1 MTKNNLTMRQSRTQG
16 GHRDGFVTHGVQ
28 VNSNREERS
37 LIVTVASEQ
46 GSSTYR
52 QSFVVDW
59 QMQLAEQKEF
69 DEAAKAETKFG
80 LFFH

>member
-1 MTKNNLTMRQSRTQG
+1 MRQDRTQG
-16 GHRDGFVTHGVQ
+16 GHRDGFVTQGVQ
-28 VNSNREERS
+28 VNANREERS
-37 LIVTVASEQ
+37 LIVTVATEQ
-46 GSSTYR
+46 GASTYL

-69 DEAAKAETKFG
+69 GEAAKAETKFG